1 MVFFPMRLR
10 ASLRPMVVVFSS
22 PIGVG
27 LIAVMR
33 ILPSGFLLSDF
44 I

>member
-1 MVFFPMRLR
+1 
-10 ASLRPMVVVFSS
+10 MVVVFSS

-44 I
+44 IGAEEILALSRP